1 MPKIFS
7 GKIDVSTIKLP
18 DGFNI
23 EIYAENVVNARSMAL
38 SPSGVLFVGTRDKG
52 NVYAL
57 IDKNGDYKAEKQYLI
72 ASKLNMPNGVAFRN
86 GDLYVA
92 EVNRI
97 LRFKNIE
104 QNLDNPGEPE
114 VIYDKFPTE
123 KHHGWK

>member
-1 MPKIFS
+1 
-7 GKIDVSTIKLP
+7 
-18 DGFNI
+18 
-23 EIYAENVVNARSMAL
+23 MAL
-38 SPSGVLFVGTRDKG
+38 SPTGVLFVGTRDKG

-57 IDKNGDYKAEKQYLI
+57 VDKNGDNKAEKQYLI

-92 EVNRI
+92 EINRI

-104 QNLDNPGEPE
+104 ENLDNPGQPE

-123 KHHGWK
+123 KHHG